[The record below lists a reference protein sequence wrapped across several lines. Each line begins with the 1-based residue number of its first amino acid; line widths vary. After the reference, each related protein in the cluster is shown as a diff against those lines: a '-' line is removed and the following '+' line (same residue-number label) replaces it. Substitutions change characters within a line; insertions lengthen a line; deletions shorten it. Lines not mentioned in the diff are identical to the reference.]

1 MRIKLGVFFLLAV
14 IVVAS
19 AGMGISYA
27 ISGPSILEGGVPS
40 CWCDVAFTSAG
51 PGIPP
56 DNEFDKNVGHV
67 TVTRD
72 PSGSSITVDITTA
85 YPGYEAYIDFTI
97 TNLGNQPIDVD
108 GVISETYNVNA
119 LEIVVT
125 GVAENTVLYAGESLE
140 GTVTIKVLPGAEQ
153 NTPYPFTMGLG
164 FSNTECPQYAHV
176 ETVVVDAD
184 NPIPTTSTAILEDGV
199 GYTLVATGT
208 AFAGDTIDFD
218 AKYSITH
225 KISGDTWTDKVSGYE
240 SYGTILLNL
249 LVDGVEVDWGDFNW
263 DHKYECTIT
272 GDGTQVD
279 LLIYDIYYP
288 NNAGSLTVNIYKIIP

>member
-27 ISGPSILEGGVPS
+27 DGGIELGQVPS
-40 CWCDVAFTSAG
+40 CYCDVAFTSAG

-108 GVISETYNVNA
+108 GVIGETYNVNA

-176 ETVVVDAD
+176 ETVVVDAN
-184 NPIPTTSTAILEDGV
+184 NPIPTTSSAILENGFD
-199 GYTLVATGT
+199 YTLVATGT

-225 KISGDTWTDKVSGYE
+225 RITEDTWTDTVSGYE
-240 SYGTILLNL
+240 GYGTKLLNL

>member
-27 ISGPSILEGGVPS
+27 DGGIELGQVPS
-40 CWCDVAFTSAG
+40 CYCDVAFTSAG
-51 PGIPP
+51 AGIPP

-108 GVISETYNVNA
+108 GVVSETYNANA

-140 GTVTIKVLPGAEQ
+140 GTVTIKVLSEAEH

-164 FSNTECPQYAHV
+164 FSNTECP
-176 ETVVVDAD
+176 
-184 NPIPTTSTAILEDGV
+184 
-199 GYTLVATGT
+199 
-208 AFAGDTIDFD
+208 
-218 AKYSITH
+218 
-225 KISGDTWTDKVSGYE
+225 
-240 SYGTILLNL
+240 
-249 LVDGVEVDWGDFNW
+249 
-263 DHKYECTIT
+263 
-272 GDGTQVD
+272 
-279 LLIYDIYYP
+279 
-288 NNAGSLTVNIYKIIP
+288 